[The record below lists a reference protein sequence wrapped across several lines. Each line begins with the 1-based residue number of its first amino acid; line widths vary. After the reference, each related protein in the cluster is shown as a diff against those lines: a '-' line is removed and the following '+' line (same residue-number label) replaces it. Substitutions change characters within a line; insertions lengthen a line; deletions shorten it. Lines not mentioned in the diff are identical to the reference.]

1 MRNPN
6 DHAFTNRQFE
16 LMAHRAAELRSE
28 LSPTRGLASVGWG
41 RPNESSRGAAI
52 EILCNKPSNRY
63 NSSPPYNNL
72 RFDFVLGGCVAID
85 LCHTQ
90 ICLSPG
96 VRHQGPPAVDY
107 QRTATA
113 TA

>member
-63 NSSPPYNNL
+63 NSSPPSNNL
-72 RFDFVLGGCVAID
+72 RFDFALDGCVTID

-90 ICLSPG
+90 ICFITWCSAP
-96 VRHQGPPAVDY
+96 
-107 QRTATA
+107 RTACR
-113 TA
+113 